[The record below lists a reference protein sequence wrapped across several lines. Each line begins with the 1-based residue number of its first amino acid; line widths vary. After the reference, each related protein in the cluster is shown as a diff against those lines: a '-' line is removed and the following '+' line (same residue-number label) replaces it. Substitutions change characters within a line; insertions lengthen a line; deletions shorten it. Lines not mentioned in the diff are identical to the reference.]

1 MTRPRGRTGLQ
12 TWLIGSFI
20 TLGVAASLLMFLVLL
35 PTLEG
40 SVVSGATE
48 RTSQATVEVLEDL
61 SEVPGSGFGQADGTF
76 HFRTTFLPQQPDLE
90 VVLPLLTTFQNAF
103 MNQYAG
109 GKDEV

>member
-48 RTSQATVEVLEDL
+48 RTSETTVEVLGDL
-61 SEVPGSGFGQADGTF
+61 SEVPGSGFGLTDAQGDAYV
-76 HFRTTFLPQQPDLE
+76 QQLASRVRGAARYYDIA
-90 VVLPLLTTFQNAF
+90 T
-103 MNQYAG
+103 G
-109 GKDEV
+109 W